1 MAHNRI
7 NENRMIDSET
17 GIKSNLKLLGA
28 ANLSRFI
35 NIIFSES
42 DSTTFICCRRI
53 FFTVIGPQCGHYY
66 AWCRTTALAASG
78 GSDDV
83 IKLRLSHPLVV
94 AKKILRAP
102 WNCTETFTAR
112 WQHASVVYKSRGW
125 SETGS
130 YILLASLSLR
140 WDTCL

>member
-28 ANLSRFI
+28 ANLSQFI

-53 FFTVIGPQCGHYY
+53 SSPYSVHN
-66 AWCRTTALAASG
+66 A
-78 GSDDV
+78 DV
-83 IKLRLSHPLVV
+83 IMPDAVQR
-94 AKKILRAP
+94 
-102 WNCTETFTAR
+102 F
-112 WQHASVVYKSRGW
+112 
-125 SETGS
+125 
-130 YILLASLSLR
+130 
-140 WDTCL
+140 